1 MGLAHHIVLDPGC
14 RAVGYGGRRAVIYYE
29 LLREYKRH
37 CSPEEL
43 ETLLEL
49 DRITTPIEWPA
60 TSHYAT
66 YQPQGHG
73 L

>member
-1 MGLAHHIVLDPGC
+1 
-14 RAVGYGGRRAVIYYE
+14 VIYYE

-49 DRITTPIEWPA
+49 DRVTTPIIWPDPW
-60 TSHYAT
+60 
-66 YQPQGHG
+66 QPTGHTG